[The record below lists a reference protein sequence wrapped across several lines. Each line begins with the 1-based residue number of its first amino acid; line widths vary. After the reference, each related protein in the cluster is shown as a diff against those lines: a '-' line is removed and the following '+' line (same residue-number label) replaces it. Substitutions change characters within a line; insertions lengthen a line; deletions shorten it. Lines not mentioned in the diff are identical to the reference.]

1 MLFIHGVGS
10 TAEIWDAQLDAFAS
24 RARCGALELRGN
36 GAVPD
41 PAPAAITREGYALDA
56 IAALD
61 ALQAER
67 AVIVGCSLGGVVA
80 FELARR
86 IPERL
91 AGLVFVGSFAKYPDT
106 EAYVARILAAVEAA
120 GDMAAFARAR
130 TMQLGLPPQR
140 ERETIEQMARKSRS
154 SYEAATRATWTG
166 DYRRDLA
173 AICVPTLVMVGE
185 RDSVAPRALS
195 EEIAAGIPGARFVEL
210 AAAGHVAN
218 ADAPEAFNAEL
229 RAFLDGIATS

>member
-1 MLFIHGVGS
+1 MRS
-10 TAEIWDAQLDAFAS
+10 FAS
-24 RARCGALELRGN
+24 RARCAALDLRGN

-41 PAPAAITREGYALDA
+41 PDPAAITRAGYALDA

-61 ALQAER
+61 AMSAEK

-86 IPERL
+86 VPERL
-91 AGLVFVGSFAKYPDT
+91 AALVFVGSFAAYPDA

-120 GDMAAFARAR
+120 GDMATFARAR

-140 ERETIEQMARKSRS
+140 ERETIEQMARKSRA

-166 DYRRDLA
+166 DYRADLGS
-173 AICVPTLVMVGE
+173 IRVPTLVMVGE

-195 EEIAAGIPGARFVEL
+195 EEIAAGIPSASLVEIPD
-210 AAAGHVAN
+210 AGHVAN
-218 ADAPEAFNAEL
+218 ADAPAAFDAHL
-229 RAFLDGIATS
+229 GAFLDRIAES